1 MCAYMRVCVRACMCV
16 SVDIINSHSGRE
28 HCQPLHEYLR
38 QEVRKVNIGCRLVCG
53 QSSHEIRKGCVLR

>member
-1 MCAYMRVCVRACMCV
+1 MCACV
-16 SVDIINSHSGRE
+16 SLSLCVCACVCVDIINSHSGGE